1 MAFRKILIA
10 TDFSAAADRALEYGV
25 GLARQLGAT
34 VHVVHAY
41 DLPIPT
47 VHPYQV
53 AVPDPFLRACW
64 REAHKRLDETVAKVR
79 AEGVEADSKLSEVP
93 AAEAIAHEAE
103 ESGCDVI
110 VMATRGNRGLK
121 RMLLGSV
128 AEHTVRLANCPVITV
143 NPPHD

>member
-1 MAFRKILIA
+1 MPFQKILIA
-10 TDFSAAADRALEYGV
+10 TDFSPAAEHAVDYGV
-25 GLARQLGAT
+25 ELALTLGAR

-53 AVPDPFLRACW
+53 AVPDPFIRACW
-64 REAHKRLDETVAKVR
+64 RQAHERLDETVARVR
-79 AEGVEADSKLSEVP
+79 EQGVEADSKLSEVP

-103 ESGCDVI
+103 ASGCDLV
-110 VMATRGNRGLK
+110 VMGTRGNRGLK

-128 AEHTVRLANCPVITV
+128 AEHTVRLAKCPVLTL
-143 NPPHD
+143 NAPED